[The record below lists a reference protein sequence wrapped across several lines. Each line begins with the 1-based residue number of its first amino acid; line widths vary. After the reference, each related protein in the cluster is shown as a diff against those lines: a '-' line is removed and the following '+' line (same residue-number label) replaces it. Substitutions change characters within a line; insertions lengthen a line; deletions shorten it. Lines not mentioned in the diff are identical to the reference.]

1 MRVVWVGGISFHVA
15 WVCGLFAPLG
25 LEAPFAKAQDVVKVA
40 SSVEQITGELK
51 VFAKSTDLTAI
62 ADTLRQDRI
71 DRLDQAIQTV
81 RSQQCRTAANSP
93 ARQNYTLRLNELFK
107 KYVEVA
113 GREPHVPQCDET

>member
-62 ADTLRQDRI
+62 ADTLR
-71 DRLDQAIQTV
+71 
-81 RSQQCRTAANSP
+81 
-93 ARQNYTLRLNELFK
+93 LNELFK